1 MKQIFLALFRWDR
14 SFFVFN
20 DHNIHNIREALFQL
34 IDWGFSY
41 ESLIDMPIDEFLE
54 YTQLHYKY
62 KKEKKDKDDDYLR
75 NILEEKRKPD
85 GKSIGQVIPNPRKT

>member
-1 MKQIFLALFRWDR
+1 
-14 SFFVFN
+14 
-20 DHNIHNIREALFQL
+20 
-34 IDWGFSY
+34 
-41 ESLIDMPIDEFLE
+41 MPIDEFLE